1 MNVSNHTVDEL
12 DYLKKNID
20 DVFLLTNGIIVSLMQ
35 CGFACLEAG
44 SVRSKNATNIIMKN
58 VFDMLI
64 SAVAYWLVGYAI
76 AYGDGNA
83 VLGLTHWAGA
93 GLRPHMMAHWFFQFV
108 FAATAATIMSGA
120 VAERCNY
127 VAYIAYSAVV
137 SGLVYPMVS
146 HWVWSPQGWLLQLGY
161 KDFAGSGAVHLLG
174 GTCSLVAAVFL
185 GPRIGRFDGKLGPE
199 LFLGHSTP
207 LVGVGGL
214 LLFSGFLA
222 FNGGSL
228 GSMAGRGDGGVISTV
243 VANTVMGGSG
253 GGLLVLAGS
262 RLGLFGDPAWSF
274 AITLNAALAGMVS
287 VCGAPDELLLWS
299 SFVTGAIAGL
309 VYIALHYVVLKLR
322 IDDPLDAVAVH
333 LGGGFW
339 GLMAA
344 SIFSRSGLVYG
355 ATTRSAMLLVYRLV
369 GAAAIFL
376 WSGAACCVMFWIL
389 SAFDVLRVSEDHEL
403 QGLDVAMHG
412 EVAYPP
418 TSWEPDFRVAQP
430 AAATVAAPDKTRERA
445 ADNTRQEKFTSR
457 SSKSLPPVAEYH
469 NAAFVIMEHC

>member
-1 MNVSNHTVDEL
+1 MNATRDIYEEL
-12 DYLKKNID
+12 HELKTNID
-20 DVFLLTNGIIVSLMQ
+20 AVFLLSNGIVVSLMQ

-64 SAVAYWLVGYAI
+64 GAVAYWLVGYAI

-287 VCGAPDELLLWS
+287 VCGAPDEMALWS
-299 SFVTGAIAGL
+299 SLVTGMTAGC
-309 VYIALHYVVLKLR
+309 VYVFLHYLVARCR

-333 LGGGFW
+333 LGGGLC
-339 GLMAA
+339 GVVAV
-344 SIFSRSGLVYG
+344 SVFSRRGLLHGASSASTMLFVYQ
-355 ATTRSAMLLVYRLV
+355 LV
-369 GAAAIFL
+369 GALAIVL
-376 WSGAACCVMFWIL
+376 WSAVSCCLLFWAL
-389 SAFDVLRVSEDHEL
+389 RALNLLRVSREQEL
-403 QGLDVAMHG
+403 EGLDIAMHG
-412 EVAYPP
+412 EIAYPP
-418 TSWEPDFRVAQP
+418 SSWEPDFRLP
-430 AAATVAAPDKTRERA
+430 
-445 ADNTRQEKFTSR
+445 QEPVSSVMVLAEKPSPLSGAVIPVPECQALMTS
-457 SSKSLPPVAEYH
+457 SESKKLYQV
-469 NAAFVIMEHC
+469 